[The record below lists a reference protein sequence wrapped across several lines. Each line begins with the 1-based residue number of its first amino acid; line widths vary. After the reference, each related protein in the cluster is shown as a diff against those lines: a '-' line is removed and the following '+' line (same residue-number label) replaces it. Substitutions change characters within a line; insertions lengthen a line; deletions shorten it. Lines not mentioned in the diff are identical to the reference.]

1 MISVVV
7 LGVKKDV
14 TVGIE
19 AVVVSLVVVFFL
31 TVISAVAVVLV
42 GAQVV
47 APGCL
52 VGWLL
57 GG

>member
-7 LGVKKDV
+7 LGVEKDV
-14 TVGIE
+14 MVGIE